1 MDNLQNN
8 LQNNYQNNLPPGFYS
23 EWNLPP
29 EEVTKLNEYSLASY
43 DRMGLRLALYKEY
56 IGDIVGMTSYEKKLL
71 YKEKLFTC
79 IWQNDS
85 LDAFLELDKRANNYY
100 FIVSIREYWE
110 ETGEATGEVKRVA
123 LIQFDRT
130 KTRKSARL

>member
-8 LQNNYQNNLPPGFYS
+8 YQNNLQNNLPPGFYS
-23 EWNLPP
+23 EWNLSP
-29 EEVTKLNEYSLASY
+29 EEVTRLSEYSLASY
-43 DRMGLRLALYKEY
+43 DRMGLRLALYKEYKEY

-110 ETGEATGEVKRVA
+110 ETGEVKRVA